1 MFLKLQQAKAKKR
14 QKKKQKFLDKIYD
27 SVSQLLLIN
36 ISPSQFELVNV
47 CRKEIKD
54 ERLKKQM
61 SLANFK
67 ENIHRKYINE
77 VNTLTTE
84 YTQFLFSNGNELVS
98 LVNET
103 WTLIQKLNKL
113 QENRN
118 QESLHLMEKF
128 EDIVNKEFEKMFH
141 QMSSV
146 QQGSMAELLQFLRIA
161 SGFAPTPAL
170 LNTE

>member
-1 MFLKLQQAKAKKR
+1 
-14 QKKKQKFLDKIYD
+14 
-27 SVSQLLLIN
+27 
-36 ISPSQFELVNV
+36 
-47 CRKEIKD
+47 
-54 ERLKKQM
+54 M